1 MSGRDRRKVEAS
13 IMRELLHDPFYELIE
28 HYPRRGIDY
37 CLIEADTP
45 H

>member
-1 MSGRDRRKVEAS
+1 
-13 IMRELLHDPFYELIE
+13 MRELLHDPFYELIE